1 MRRVDFP
8 IWTIQA
14 AKDWVDLCKMFGMS
28 DLESVYENGLEEI
41 GIEYVSHA
49 KAW

>member
-1 MRRVDFP
+1 MRRVDVP

-28 DLESVYENGLEEI
+28 DLETVYENGLKEF
-41 GIEYVSHA
+41 GIEYHSTV
-49 KAW
+49 KVW